1 MRNIVKK
8 MILIYYKL
16 CKLLPKGSTD
26 ILIIETF
33 EGFHDEV
40 QKSLDGKVIKLKF
53 SLLNMPRIIYHTR
66 YSKLILIDNIN
77 IVNSS
82 IVELKKKTIM
92 NWHAS
97 NAVKKFGLSTLEE
110 GEKQNRTI
118 EYNGHGKI
126 IVGSEQLANAMKE
139 CLGKN
144 DEDLIR
150 MSSICGNKVWENI
163 KNINNDSEYILY
175 VPTFRKDEKQ
185 NKAIINFINQYDND
199 KYVLKYKLHPK
210 VNVNINNPQALE
222 VERNLYSNIKG
233 AHLVISDY
241 SSLLIDASALNEN
254 VMMFASDYDEY
265 INEQGLFITKEKF
278 WGQFESD
285 KEMVMRYISED
296 KFIEHSKDDII
307 EKYFEYETNQGIK
320 QIIQYINE
328 RLCDDKK
335 S

>member
-1 MRNIVKK
+1 

-40 QKSLDGKVIKLKF
+40 INSLDGKVIKFNL
-53 SLLNMPRIIYHTR
+53 SLLNMPRIIYHAR

-82 IVELKKKTIM
+82 IVELKEKTIM

-97 NAVKKFGLSTLEE
+97 NAVKKFGLSTLKESDKE
-110 GEKQNRTI
+110 NRRI
-118 EYNGHGKI
+118 EYEGHGKI

-163 KNINNDSEYILY
+163 KNINNDSEYVLY

-185 NKAIINFINQYDND
+185 NEAIINFINQYHND
-199 KYVLKYKLHPK
+199 KYLLKYKLHPK
-210 VNVNINNPQALE
+210 MNGNINNPQAIE
-222 VERNLYSNIKG
+222 VENDLYSNIKG

-241 SSLLIDASALNEN
+241 SSLLIDASALNDS

-265 INEQGLFITKEKF
+265 IKEQGLFITKEKF

-285 KEMVMRYISED
+285 KDMVVGYINND
-296 KFIEHSKDDII
+296 NFIKHSKGDII
-307 EKYFEYETNQGIK
+307 EKYFEYEINQGIK

-328 RLCDDKK
+328 RLYDDKK